1 MEFQVDWTSG
11 DQTWIPYL
19 DLVGSTALGEYFNF
33 LGIEKVSDLQMP
45 CEGTPRHLLDKD
57 TMERQRTRVT
67 SDGVY
72 LQRPSSSRRFLFS
85 HRPSTRRKNSRKTA
99 LHTTSIPSFAMNL
112 HPDAPTT
119 PNIRRAGPLWFIVRV
134 YQSTRPTD
142 LGFHWDQVRSFYEYD
157 DSLRRHLHMLEP
169 MGYREFRS
177 AYVRDH
183 PNSVM
188 RFLDPTATVLDEAS
202 AAPDAQEY
210 LGVRRPVTQD
220 GAEDPLGLVGGNSLT
235 SQQQTIMRDMLWQSG
250 ARVAHQGM
258 MASRSFEARQSR
270 RTGRNFTRGP
280 VVDQTHR
287 LPTLFEVQHPTRG
300 TLAGA
305 STTIRPTST
314 LPVAPA
320 PPTPVAG
327 PSTAGPSR
335 PNPTTLLPEVP
346 VNSHL
351 DEPVLM
357 DEDLLLL
364 YNEEPVTTGTAE
376 TDETMEE
383 DPAEEGPQDKG
394 KEKEHNE

>member
-1 MEFQVDWTSG
+1 M
-11 DQTWIPYL
+11 
-19 DLVGSTALGEYFNF
+19 
-33 LGIEKVSDLQMP
+33 
-45 CEGTPRHLLDKD
+45 
-57 TMERQRTRVT
+57 
-67 SDGVY
+67 
-72 LQRPSSSRRFLFS
+72 
-85 HRPSTRRKNSRKTA
+85 
-99 LHTTSIPSFAMNL
+99 
-112 HPDAPTT
+112 
-119 PNIRRAGPLWFIVRV
+119 
-134 YQSTRPTD
+134 
-142 LGFHWDQVRSFYEYD
+142 WDQVRSFYEYD
-157 DSLRRHLHMLEP
+157 DFLRRHLHMLEP
-169 MGYREFRS
+169 MGYREFCS

-183 PNSVM
+183 PNSAM
-188 RFLDPTATVLDEAS
+188 RFLDPTTTVLDEAFT
-202 AAPDAQEY
+202 APDAREY
-210 LGVRRPVTQD
+210 LGVCRPVMQD

-258 MASRSFEARQSR
+258 MASHSFEARQNR

-300 TLAGA
+300 MLAGA

-320 PPTPVAG
+320 PPTPVTG

-351 DEPVLM
+351 DEPVLT

-364 YNEEPVTTGTAE
+364 YNEEPVTTGTTE

-383 DPAEEGPQDKG
+383 DLAEEGPQDKG